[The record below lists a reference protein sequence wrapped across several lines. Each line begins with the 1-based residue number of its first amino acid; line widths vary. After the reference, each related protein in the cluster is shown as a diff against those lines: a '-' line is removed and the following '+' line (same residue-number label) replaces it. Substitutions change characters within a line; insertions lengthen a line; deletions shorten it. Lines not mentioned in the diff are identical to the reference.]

1 MPRYLDVPLLGSEEE
16 DMQQHAV
23 AYCNHLA
30 QKGLALAEQISKALD
45 QYPEHWQPDNLLD
58 LEQLVSTL
66 EDAIRDMKRNNLM
79 PNPPTP

>member
-58 LEQLVSTL
+58 LERLVATL
-66 EDAIRDMKRNNLM
+66 EAAIADMKRNNLM
-79 PNPPTP
+79 PNPPAP